1 MIFVTGDTHGEHDIH
16 KLNTIGFPEQ
26 KGLTRDDYVI
36 ICGDFGVVWNDDA
49 CDRYWLE
56 WLENKP
62 WTTLWIDGN
71 HENFDLLRKYPK
83 EQWNSG
89 VVQKITPHV
98 IHLCR
103 GEIFN
108 LQGKT
113 FFAMGGAESTD
124 RVFRKEGLSWWKEE
138 MPSDEEMAHAIQTL
152 EQANW
157 NVDYVLT
164 HTICNDVLKQLFFLY
179 AEFGWQYKT
188 NQLSDFFQKIEQKL
202 SYQQWFCGHYHDDI
216 VMSDN
221 KHTMVYHN
229 IIRLP
234 E

>member
-1 MIFVTGDTHGEHDIH
+1 M
-16 KLNTIGFPEQ
+16 
-26 KGLTRDDYVI
+26 
-36 ICGDFGVVWNDDA
+36 WNDDA

-124 RVFRKEGLSWWKEE
+124 KVFRKEGLSWWKEE

>member
-1 MIFVTGDTHGEHDIH
+1 
-16 KLNTIGFPEQ
+16 
-26 KGLTRDDYVI
+26 
-36 ICGDFGVVWNDDA
+36 
-49 CDRYWLE
+49 
-56 WLENKP
+56 
-62 WTTLWIDGN
+62 
-71 HENFDLLRKYPK
+71 
-83 EQWNSG
+83 
-89 VVQKITPHV
+89 
-98 IHLCR
+98 
-103 GEIFN
+103 
-108 LQGKT
+108 
-113 FFAMGGAESTD
+113 
-124 RVFRKEGLSWWKEE
+124 

-152 EQANW
+152 EQVNW

-216 VMSDN
+216 VMNDN

>member
-1 MIFVTGDTHGEHDIH
+1 
-16 KLNTIGFPEQ
+16 
-26 KGLTRDDYVI
+26 
-36 ICGDFGVVWNDDA
+36 
-49 CDRYWLE
+49 
-56 WLENKP
+56 
-62 WTTLWIDGN
+62 
-71 HENFDLLRKYPK
+71 
-83 EQWNSG
+83 

-124 RVFRKEGLSWWKEE
+124 KMFRKEGLSWWKEE

>member
-1 MIFVTGDTHGEHDIH
+1 MDNA
-16 KLNTIGFPEQ
+16 L
-26 KGLTRDDYVI
+26 
-36 ICGDFGVVWNDDA
+36 
-49 CDRYWLE
+49 DRW
-56 WLENKP
+56 KP
-62 WTTLWIDGN
+62 R
-71 HENFDLLRKYPK
+71 EFRPARKYPK

-124 RVFRKEGLSWWKEE
+124 KVFRKEGLSWWKEE